1 MPDNTDFMDKTIT
14 RLGAIF
20 SKMVKNYSTPGDGWK
35 NIGLGHDAFRLMQS
49 LPDVFPGEYETPAE
63 KAGLL
68 SQMLDQMVETES
80 PRFCI
85 TVRREI
91 ERLNPGDEENIRES
105 GMLLDYIDTSIPMEE
120 FCRRYKRHLKFD
132 PVERTEEYERVIPD
146 VERAIAGQLK
156 GHPRRMGFC
165 FLYWSAKKTELAK
178 RGIEWNSPAYMNPCV
193 MFD

>member
-1 MPDNTDFMDKTIT
+1 MDKTIT

-20 SKMVKNYSTPGDGWK
+20 STMVKNYNTPGDGWK
-35 NIGLGHDAFRLMQS
+35 NIELGREAFGLMQS

-68 SQMLDQMVETES
+68 SRMLDQMIETES

-91 ERLNPGDEENIRES
+91 ERLNPGDSENS
-105 GMLLDYIDTSIPMEE
+105 KALNMLHDYIDTSITMEE
-120 FCRRYKRHLKFD
+120 FCKSYRRHLKFD
-132 PVERTEEYERVIPD
+132 PVERTEGYERIIPD
-146 VERAIAGQLK
+146 VELAISRELK
-156 GHPRRMGFC
+156 GHPHGMGFC
-165 FLYWSAKKTELAK
+165 FAYWSAKKAELAK
-178 RGIEWNSPAYMNPCV
+178 RGIEWNSPGYMNPGV